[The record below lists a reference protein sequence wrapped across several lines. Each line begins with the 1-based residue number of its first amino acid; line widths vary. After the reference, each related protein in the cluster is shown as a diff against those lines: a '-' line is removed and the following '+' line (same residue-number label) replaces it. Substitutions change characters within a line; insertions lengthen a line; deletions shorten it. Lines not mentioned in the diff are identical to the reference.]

1 MNKFIT
7 IHCGSEPY
15 YINVS
20 HIVFINKS
28 RDGKASL
35 CLTRVYASHNFGL
48 NADETFEEVLSLL
61 SAE

>member
-20 HIVFINKS
+20 HIVFVSRS
-28 RDGKASL
+28 RDGKANL
-35 CLTRVYASHNFGL
+35 CLTRVYASQGFGL
-48 NADETFEEVLSLL
+48 NADETYEEVLSLL
-61 SAE
+61 ATE